1 MSPEAADLI
10 KQLLVLDPEKRL
22 GANDVSEIKKHAFF
36 KDINWET
43 LRKQQAPII
52 PQTKGENDTDNFVRM
67 REKITAEEKENPF
80 GFQPTDI
87 KAVNNAVKIEIE
99 FLYLTR
105 ILARS
110 QENVGSS
117 F

>member
-1 MSPEAADLI
+1 MSYEAADLI

-22 GANDVSEIKKHAFF
+22 GANDVSEIKQHPFF
-36 KDINWET
+36 KGINWET

-52 PQTKGENDTDNFVRM
+52 PQTKGESDTDNFVRM

-87 KAVNNAVKIEIE
+87 KAVNNAVRSTIE
-99 FLYLTR
+99 FFNLT
-105 ILARS
+105 
-110 QENVGSS
+110 E
-117 F
+117 FF